1 MLLELKK
8 SQYLAKTDGSKSN
21 TPSGRARKSQDLY
34 IAAHGVLKTDVE

>member
-21 TPSGRARKSQDLY
+21 TPSGRARKS
-34 IAAHGVLKTDVE
+34 HESELKQHRE